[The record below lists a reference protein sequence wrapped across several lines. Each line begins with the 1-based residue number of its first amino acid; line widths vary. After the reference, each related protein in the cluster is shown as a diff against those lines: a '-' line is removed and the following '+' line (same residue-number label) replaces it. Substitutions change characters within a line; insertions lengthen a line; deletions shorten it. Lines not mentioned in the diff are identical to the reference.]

1 VLREGHEQHE
11 VVCNQPI
18 ILGGGIENE
27 IVYQVE
33 LSNDSAGNGV
43 REE

>member
-1 VLREGHEQHE
+1 MLQEGNEQHE

-27 IVYQVE
+27 IVYQVG
-33 LSNDSAGNGV
+33 LSNDSASSGV
-43 REE
+43 KEE